1 MPFGALAIGSHLL
14 SVIFLSPFLQKTRAV
29 GKDYP
34 APFPG
39 VCAGWAGGGG
49 AMARHGAQW
58 RVVARGHLVHL
69 HHAAHSTAHHT
80 QHRCSTDGRQAPA
93 LLVLPCVPGAVGHL
107 VALPLGLSL
116 CGASLSPRAGS
127 WGDRR
132 ARSPGCSSTAVNTP
146 FEIPIVCAALGDGL
160 RGAARGDRIA
170 PRPSVRGDGAARGQ
184 ARPALQKFCKS
195 FCGVGLGLMRS
206 WFRAA
211 PVPGQI
217 IRATAH

>member
-1 MPFGALAIGSHLL
+1 
-14 SVIFLSPFLQKTRAV
+14 
-29 GKDYP
+29 
-34 APFPG
+34 
-39 VCAGWAGGGG
+39 
-49 AMARHGAQW
+49 MARHGAQW

-80 QHRCSTDGRQAPA
+80 QHRCSTDGRQAPRCWCCRVS
-93 LLVLPCVPGAVGHL
+93 LVQLVHL

-127 WGDRR
+127 CGDRR

-184 ARPALQKFCKS
+184 ARPALQKFCKT
-195 FCGVGLGLMRS
+195 FCGVGLGL
-206 WFRAA
+206 AA
-211 PVPGQI
+211 LPFQFFKHG
-217 IRATAH
+217 RE

>member
-1 MPFGALAIGSHLL
+1 MPFGIDRPFLCR
-14 SVIFLSPFLQKTRAV
+14 SVLWPSAPPRFSDFFTPFLQKPRAV

-80 QHRCSTDGRQAPA
+80 QHRCSTDGRQAPRCWCCRVS
-93 LLVLPCVPGAVGHL
+93 LVQLVHL

-127 WGDRR
+127 CGDRR

-170 PRPSVRGDGAARGQ
+170 PGPLCVETVQHVDRLGQ
-184 ARPALQKFCKS
+184 LCKS
-195 FCGVGLGLMRS
+195 FVNL
-206 WFRAA
+206 FAE
-211 PVPGQI
+211 
-217 IRATAH
+217 